1 MRLLV
6 AVDDPTAVQVVRRQ
20 LDLDAVTGEDADP
33 IAPHL
38 PCGVTERLVAAVESD
53 PEISVPK
60 RFDDLAVELDL
71 LFLLGDYA
79 PCGATLIASG
89 PLAPSRDSYSTF
101 CPSLRD
107 LKPLPAMFE

>member
-1 MRLLV
+1 
-6 AVDDPTAVQVVRRQ
+6 
-20 LDLDAVTGEDADP
+20 
-33 IAPHL
+33 
-38 PCGVTERLVAAVESD
+38 VAAVESD

-79 PCGATLIASG
+79 PCGAT
-89 PLAPSRDSYSTF
+89 F

-107 LKPLPAMFE
+107 LKPFPAMFE